1 MRFSYGESRQ
11 CLRAVCG
18 DLGPALSA
26 ARMTRALDERLRI
39 VVWEAVFGTADAQW
53 AHAKAQEL
61 LAAGA
66 RWSRTEEE
74 VQYGRDNG

>member
-1 MRFSYGESRQ
+1 
-11 CLRAVCG
+11 
-18 DLGPALSA
+18 
-26 ARMTRALDERLRI
+26 MTRALDERLRI